1 MREIIISFNLPMIFC
16 IAICF
21 MDHTLS
27 LLKTLAFNQFYYQ
40 KKKNVAKDLCVHPKI
55 VIWTIVTLTNN
66 NG

>member
-1 MREIIISFNLPMIFC
+1 MYVRNQISYNLPIIFC
-16 IAICF
+16 IVIYF

-27 LLKTLAFNQFYYQ
+27 CDFGVQPILLS